1 MRESV
6 GERYNGHRTRDKRH
20 EISEKWA
27 SERIIRTRFLTF
39 FKRVHIVSV
48 EQVSTGSFASALVIT
63 GETVLPA
70 LCYISVLSALCYILS
85 LCF

>member
-6 GERYNGHRTRDKRH
+6 GERYNGLRTRDKRH

-27 SERIIRTRFLTF
+27 SERIRTRFLTL
-39 FKRVHIVSV
+39 FKRVHIVAV